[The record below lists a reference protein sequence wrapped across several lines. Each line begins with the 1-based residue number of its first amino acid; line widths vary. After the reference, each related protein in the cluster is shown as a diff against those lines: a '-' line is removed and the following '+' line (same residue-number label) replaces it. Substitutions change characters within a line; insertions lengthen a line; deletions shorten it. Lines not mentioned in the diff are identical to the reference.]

1 MTAPRL
7 TTPLRRTAVLVAALL
22 LALVAAGSAAPRPA
36 EGAAGLPRL
45 NVVDNYVTGISSGGY
60 MATQL
65 QVAHSSRFEGA
76 GVFSAGTYWCARGSL
91 VVALESCTAYNVPT
105 DMSAVYAETERYARD
120 GLIDPLQGLTTSRT
134 WFFHGEKD
142 PTVLRPVADHLA
154 AFYRH
159 YGTPLTYRDTTAA
172 GHGWI
177 SPLGPVACA
186 ATAAPF
192 INACPPYDA
201 QADLLR
207 TLRGSVKAPAASA
220 KGTVTAFAQDPYA
233 APASAGVGDPT
244 RSGAAAIGMG
254 RTGYLYTPPSCARG
268 AKCDVVVALH
278 GCKQTADQIGTTFV
292 ERSGLNTYADTNSFA
307 VLYPQAAP
315 DASFGNPNGCWDWW
329 GYLGPGDADYATKR
343 GPQMV
348 TVMAMVSALGG

>member
-1 MTAPRL
+1 MTAARL

-207 TLRGSVKAPAASA
+207 TLRGSVKAPAA
-220 KGTVTAFAQDPYA
+220 
-233 APASAGVGDPT
+233 
-244 RSGAAAIGMG
+244 IGMG